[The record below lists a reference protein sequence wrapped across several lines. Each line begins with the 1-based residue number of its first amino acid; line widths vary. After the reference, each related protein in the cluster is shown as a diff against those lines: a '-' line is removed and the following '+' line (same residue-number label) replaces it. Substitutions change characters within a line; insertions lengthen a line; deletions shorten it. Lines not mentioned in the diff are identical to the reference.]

1 MPALQEARWLRVV
14 LDQLLW
20 IHELNLFWKLQIAIW
35 SSYWELHPVGDTF
48 CGVATA
54 TANKSNIIA
63 WYLADLHM
71 KISQNS
77 RNNIGNLGWTMQEA
91 GVQNVTVTTTMFK
104 ATENGVR
111 IKTWARESN
120 GFVRGVVFEHLTMV
134 AVENP
139 VIIDQQYCP
148 DESG

>member
-1 MPALQEARWLRVV
+1 
-14 LDQLLW
+14 
-20 IHELNLFWKLQIAIW
+20 
-35 SSYWELHPVGDTF
+35 
-48 CGVATA
+48 
-54 TANKSNIIA
+54 
-63 WYLADLHM
+63 
-71 KISQNS
+71 
-77 RNNIGNLGWTMQEA
+77 MQEA

-148 DESG
+148 DESGCPEAVSGVSISDVIYDDIHETLATEVDVKLDCIEERPCSRIKMEDVNLSYND